1 MYNVL
6 GGGECL
12 LQFFSSLPLLQR
24 LLKGPG
30 NDFTMFINTSCSA
43 SLPHCFLPRTVHLF
57 LNWKSRSYQRTLKIQ
72 RYCDAMCCPVMDGI
86 YVEIIA
92 SELLGEEY
100 LFLKSTLEKWKENG
114 FWSYKDKSLN
124 PAPVIY

>member
-1 MYNVL
+1 MFCFPPPL
-6 GGGECL
+6 
-12 LQFFSSLPLLQR
+12 FSTKDCAFVFILEVPKLPE
-24 LLKGPG
+24 
-30 NDFTMFINTSCSA
+30 D
-43 SLPHCFLPRTVHLF
+43 
-57 LNWKSRSYQRTLKIQ
+57 LKIQ

-100 LFLKSTLEKWKENG
+100 LFLKGTLEKWKEG

-124 PAPVIY
+124 PAPVIYWLCPYYQASYLTFEV